1 MVKLEKILC
10 FIFTLFIVYLVNK
23 QCIVEG
29 IINLDSF
36 TNCIDDPQWYTLD
49 KNGKKN
55 YCKDIGTS
63 ASCYDM
69 DPLQQEGWERCLKT
83 CGNCANT
90 NVTVAPMDNS
100 ALYSGGTGE
109 DFDRVDIDDSRKWLG
124 LGVGDEDNLD
134 VRETLTKDQEDD
146 MLNIFERLE
155 TVEDL
160 YDMLLSSI
168 SSCFDCSKLSESE
181 CISESKCEYTD
192 GKCSAINP
200 GNGRFISCNKSELSC
215 DYTIKDIREVADPD
229 ASPGSTFTENVD
241 GNTKERT
248 YVKQKC
254 ETDGECSL
262 VFPTYTFN
270 CNNLPEPDSSRHE
283 YNTLKYEPREA
294 EQRWCLKPQYYDE
307 NDVSEITDL
316 MNGID
321 YDLGELKKGY
331 LRSSI
336 ELRNIIE
343 DKNRIFNAVNT
354 KTYNLDEQSQIRDDI
369 NSNTFN
375 TLKSSISTLMQN
387 NSDNIELSTKLGNI
401 YSNLDNLQT
410 LLEGDILDKVVMYN
424 NNITPI
430 SNSRVNDCNITTP
443 GISNGVIRVNDGQNT
458 ISVYNQGD
466 DNTPITDWAKV
477 GQELPLI
484 TKTPSP
490 ENANP
495 DSNYC
500 MSGLTISNIDNG
512 EITLESTSFNIQSH
526 LNVEYL
532 LAMEGS
538 DDRESFDEIRPVT
551 TSESM
556 VDGNTVI
563 DVLAGIQNNC
573 LVNKNEEL
581 TLINKCYQ
589 VEPSV
594 IENDDVNQTK
604 AKQACANYCLQ
615 SNPGTNYLSIN
626 SDNQCRC
633 FTGLPLA
640 GTSETYASI
649 LDDGDCSG
657 SYELLYK
664 GTTIDVQHMTISGV
678 NQDDEN
684 IKMCKSYFLL
694 ENALTA
700 EDIPEDDERRQD
712 KIDNITNMKDR
723 ISLYDVCPIQCKA
736 LGCEGLTPSSTASS
750 TASSTPPST

>member
-1 MVKLEKILC
+1 MVKLEKIVC

-23 QCIVEG
+23 QCLVEG
-29 IINLDSF
+29 IINLNSF
-36 TNCIDDPQWYTLD
+36 TNCIDDPQWYSLD
-49 KNGKKN
+49 KDGNKN

-90 NVTVAPMDNS
+90 TVTVAPMDNS

-124 LGVGDEDNLD
+124 LGVGDDDNLD
-134 VRETLTKDQEDD
+134 VRDTLTKDQEDD

-200 GNGRFISCNKSELSC
+200 GNESFISCNETELSC
-215 DYTIKDIREVADPD
+215 DYTIKDIRDVSDPD
-229 ASPGSTFTENVD
+229 ADVGSTLTENVD
-241 GNTKERT
+241 GNTKKRT

-254 ETDGECSL
+254 ETGGECSL

-283 YNTLKYEPREA
+283 YNTLKYEPSEA
-294 EQRWCLKPQYYDE
+294 EQRWCLKPEYYDE

-343 DKNRIFNAVNT
+343 DKNRIFNAINT
-354 KTYNLDEQSQIRDDI
+354 RNYSEEGGI

-375 TLKSSISTLMQN
+375 TLKTNISTLMQN
-387 NSDNIELSTKLGNI
+387 NSDIIEVSSKLGNV
-401 YSNLDNLQT
+401 YSNLDQLQT
-410 LLEGDILDKVVMYN
+410 TLIEGGDDILDKVVMYN
-424 NNITPI
+424 NNITQL
-430 SNSRVNDCNITTP
+430 SNRRVNDCNITTP
-443 GISNGVIRVNDGQNT
+443 GISDGVIRVNDRT
-458 ISVYNQGD
+458 SISVFNQAD
-466 DNTPITDWAKV
+466 SEYSTPLSDWAKV
-477 GQELPLI
+477 GQELQLKDKPDANQQGYCMGGLI
-484 TKTPSP
+484 ISNINDDGHIEISSTNINIQSNLMNIPT
-490 ENANP
+490 ENANVN
-495 DSNYC
+495 DLLS
-500 MSGLTISNIDNG
+500 
-512 EITLESTSFNIQSH
+512 TLATS
-526 LNVEYL
+526 
-532 LAMEGS
+532 
-538 DDRESFDEIRPVT
+538 
-551 TSESM
+551 
-556 VDGNTVI
+556 DGNTSEQI
-563 DVLAGIQNNC
+563 TDVNKNNLLTNIQNNC
-573 LVNKNEEL
+573 LVDKNEES
-581 TLINKCYQ
+581 TVINKCYQ

-594 IENDDVNQTK
+594 IENDVNQTK
-604 AKQACANYCLQ
+604 AKQVCANYCVET
-615 SNPGTNYLSIN
+615 NPGTNYISIN

-633 FTGLPLA
+633 FTGLPLEN
-640 GTSETYASI
+640 TNETYASI
-649 LDDGDCSG
+649 LDDGDCSSG
-657 SYELLYK
+657 SYELLDK

-678 NQDDEN
+678 NQDDEHR
-684 IKMCKSYFLL
+684 KMCKSYFLL
-694 ENALTA
+694 ENVLTA
-700 EDIPEDDERRQD
+700 EDIPEDDDRRQD

-736 LGCEGLTPSSTASS
+736 IGCEGLMSSSTASS
-750 TASSTPPST
+750 TASSTDSSTPPST

>member
-1 MVKLEKILC
+1 MVKLEKIVC

-23 QCIVEG
+23 QCSVEG
-29 IINLDSF
+29 IINLNSF

-55 YCKDIGTS
+55 YCKDIGES

-69 DPLQQEGWERCLKT
+69 DPSQQEGWERCLET

-90 NVTVAPMDNS
+90 SVTTVPMDNS
-100 ALYSGGTGE
+100 ALYSGGNGE
-109 DFDRVDIDDSRKWLG
+109 DFDRVNIDDSRKWLG

-134 VRETLTKDQEDD
+134 VRDSLTKDQEDD
-146 MLNIFERLE
+146 IINIFERLE

-215 DYTIKDIREVADPD
+215 DYTIKDIRDVADPD
-229 ASPGSTFTENVD
+229 ADVGSTLTENVD

-321 YDLGELKKGY
+321 YDLDELKKGY

-343 DKNRIFNAVNT
+343 IKNRIFNAINMRN
-354 KTYNLDEQSQIRDDI
+354 YSEEGDI

-375 TLKSSISTLMQN
+375 TLKSSITNLMQN
-387 NSDNIELSTKLGNI
+387 NSDIIEVSSKLGSI
-401 YSNLDNLQT
+401 YSNLDRLQIS
-410 LLEGDILDKVVMYN
+410 LNSNDILDKVVMYN
-424 NNITPI
+424 NNITPL
-430 SNSRVNDCNITTP
+430 SNRRVNDCTITTP
-443 GISNGVIRVNDGQNT
+443 GITDGVIRVNDGT
-458 ISVYNQGD
+458 SISVFNQAD
-466 DNTPITDWAKV
+466 SEYSTALSDWAKV
-477 GQELPLI
+477 GQELQLRKKDDKPH
-484 TKTPSP
+484 TK
-490 ENANP
+490 
-495 DSNYC
+495 YC

-512 EITLESTSFNIQSH
+512 DITLESTSFNIQSN

-532 LAMEGS
+532 LAMEAS
-538 DDRESFDEIRPVT
+538 DDRESFNELRPVT
-551 TSESM
+551 SSELM
-556 VDGNTVI
+556 VDGETVI
-563 DVLAGIQNNC
+563 DVLAGIQNDC
-573 LVNKNEEL
+573 LVDKNEES
-581 TLINKCYQ
+581 TVINKCYQ

-594 IENDDVNQTK
+594 IENDDVNQIK
-604 AKQACANYCLQ
+604 AKQACANYCVET
-615 SNPGTNYLSIN
+615 NPGTNYISIN

-633 FTGLPLA
+633 FKTLPLSD
-640 GTSETYASI
+640 TDSTYASI
-649 LDDGDCSG
+649 IEGDTCSSG
-657 SYELLYK
+657 SYELLDK

-678 NQDDEN
+678 NQYDEN
-684 IKMCKSYFLL
+684 RKMCKSYFLL

-723 ISLYDVCPIQCKA
+723 ISLYDVCPIQCNA
-736 LGCEGLTPSSTASS
+736 IGCEGLTPSSTASS

>member
-1 MVKLEKILC
+1 MVKLEKIVC

-23 QCIVEG
+23 QCLVEG
-29 IINLDSF
+29 IINLNSF

-49 KNGKKN
+49 KDGKKN

-90 NVTVAPMDNS
+90 SVTVAPMDNS

-109 DFDRVDIDDSRKWLG
+109 NFDRVNIDDSRKWLG

-134 VRETLTKDQEDD
+134 VRSTLTRDQEDD
-146 MLNIFERLE
+146 IVNIFERLE

-181 CISESKCEYTD
+181 CISESKCEYTG

-200 GNGRFISCNKSELSC
+200 GNESFISCNKTELSC
-215 DYTIKDIREVADPD
+215 DYTIKDIRDVADPD
-229 ASPGSTFTENVD
+229 SDVGSTLTENVD

-294 EQRWCLKPQYYDE
+294 EERWCLKPEYYDE

-321 YDLGELKKGY
+321 YDLDELKKGY

-343 DKNRIFNAVNT
+343 VKNRIFNAVNT
-354 KTYNLDEQSQIRDDI
+354 RTYNLDEQSQNSDDSDDI

-375 TLKSSISTLMQN
+375 TLKSRISTLMQN
-387 NSDNIELSTKLGNI
+387 NSDIIEVSSKLENV
-401 YSNLDNLQT
+401 YSNLDQLQT
-410 LLEGDILDKVVMYN
+410 NLEGGDDILDKVVMYN
-424 NNITPI
+424 NNITPL
-430 SNSRVNDCNITTP
+430 SNRRINDCTITTP
-443 GISNGVIRVNDGQNT
+443 GISDGVIRVNDDTT
-458 ISVYNQGD
+458 ISVYNQSD
-466 DNTPITDWAKV
+466 SEYSTPLSNWVQV
-477 GQELPLI
+477 GQELQLKGKPEATQQGYCMDGLI
-484 TKTPSP
+484 ITNINDDGHIEISSTNINIQSNLMNIPE
-490 ENANP
+490 ENANVN
-495 DSNYC
+495 DLLS
-500 MSGLTISNIDNG
+500 
-512 EITLESTSFNIQSH
+512 TLATS
-526 LNVEYL
+526 
-532 LAMEGS
+532 
-538 DDRESFDEIRPVT
+538 
-551 TSESM
+551 
-556 VDGNTVI
+556 DGNTSEQI
-563 DVLAGIQNNC
+563 TDVNKNNLLTNIQNNC
-573 LVNKNEEL
+573 LVDKNEES
-581 TLINKCYQ
+581 TVINKCYQ

-604 AKQACANYCLQ
+604 AKQACANYCVET
-615 SNPGTNYLSIN
+615 NPGTNYISIN

-633 FTGLPLA
+633 FTGLPLD

-649 LDDGDCSG
+649 LDEANCASG
-657 SYELLYK
+657 SYELLDK

-678 NQDDEN
+678 NQDDEHR
-684 IKMCKSYFLL
+684 KMCKSYFLL

-736 LGCEGLTPSSTASS
+736 IGCEGLTPSSTDPSTSTESS
-750 TASSTPPST
+750 T